1 MWPWP
6 SRTRVMTIVC
16 VQVTRDQVHKLEFPA
31 PEEPGDA
38 FITVYLMSDCI
49 AGLDQQYTMRMQ
61 CDPAPAN

>member
-1 MWPWP
+1 MACDD
-6 SRTRVMTIVC
+6 VVC

-38 FITVYLMSDCI
+38 SITVYLMSDCI

-61 CDPAPAN
+61 CDPQCPHPQTN

>member
-1 MWPWP
+1 M
-6 SRTRVMTIVC
+6 
-16 VQVTRDQVHKLEFPA
+16 TRDQVHKLEFPA

-38 FITVYLMSDCI
+38 SITVYLMSDCI